1 MKIKAIALSIA
12 LVAGIFS
19 ANAQECKKTNDVFIG
34 IGGGINSVMTNSA
47 EGFSFNSVSPAA
59 QIQVGAYVTP
69 VWGVRGVIA
78 GPFMTLDQHKGSY
91 KTYGGLN
98 TLYDVKN
105 KLYGELDVDAMFNI
119 VKAFNK
125 GQNSVVDLYLFAGPS
140 MSISTVGT
148 KFTGLSTGVEDPIQ
162 EVTED
167 DQVIARY
174 GATAGLGLG
183 FNITPK
189 FALAIEG
196 RAGIAPSIFGD
207 ASLNRKAEGN
217 GRLTLNA
224 VYTIG
229 GKHSKAERV
238 DAAAKCAGYLT
249 AAEAAALA
257 AAAVENNPKIVE
269 KIVEKEVVKYVDKVV
284 ENDVP
289 ASTAVFFQINKAT
302 LTPADKA
309 RIKIYADEIK
319 NYDGKVSVVGYADK
333 ATGSAATNQK
343 LSEKRAQT
351 VYDALVAEG
360 VPASKLVKDAKGG
373 VGAMFLNKDSLSR
386 CVIMGPAK

>member
-1 MKIKAIALSIA
+1 MKIKAIVLSIA

-34 IGGGINSVMTNSA
+34 IGGGVNSVITNTSSD
-47 EGFSFNSVSPAA
+47 GISFNSVSPAA

-69 VWGVRGVIA
+69 VWGIRGVIA
-78 GPFMTLDQHKGSY
+78 GPFQTLGQHNGSY

-105 KLYGELDVDAMFNI
+105 KLYGELDLDAMFNI

-125 GQNSVVDLYLFAGPS
+125 GANSVVDLYLFAGPE
-140 MSISTVGT
+140 MSVSSVGT
-148 KFTGLSTGVEDPIQ
+148 NFTGLSTIDKVQ
-162 EVTED
+162 EVEEND
-167 DQVIARY
+167 EVVARF

-196 RAGIAPSIFGD
+196 RLGVAPSIFGD
-207 ASLNRKAEGN
+207 ASLNRKAEGD

-249 AAEAAALA
+249 AAEAAAMA

-269 KIVEKEVVKYVDKVV
+269 KVVEKEVIKYVDKVV

-289 ASTAVFFQINKAT
+289 ASTAVFFPINKAT

-333 ATGSAATNQK
+333 ATGSVSTNQK